1 MDGGFGDV
9 KSVVLPGLYAGL
21 CLAVLPLSGC
31 SGAGEAPGFSTAATA
46 LQTYDYSR
54 LTPFPRK
61 AEKAPHGQ
69 PYMPDEAE
77 LAQILRAVAPQ
88 LSDPASGRVVRVQ
101 ARTRTAGVVEL
112 CGLAQSMHQSG
123 GDARMMLFV
132 GHLTRAP
139 DGSPHF
145 SVMQTDTMFD
155 RVEFCRSRGL
165 V

>member
-1 MDGGFGDV
+1 MDGGIEQV
-9 KSVVLPGLYAGL
+9 KPGVLPSLCAGL
-21 CLAVLPLSGC
+21 CLAMVPLSGC
-31 SGAGEAPGFSTAATA
+31 SGTGAAPGFSTAATA

-61 AEKAPHGQ
+61 PEKVPHGQ

-77 LAQILRAVAPQ
+77 LAAILRSVSPQ
-88 LSDPASGRVVRVQ
+88 LSDPESGRVVRVQ
-101 ARTRTAGVVEL
+101 ARMRTAGVVEL
-112 CGLAQSMHQSG
+112 CGLAQSQHQSG

-139 DGSPHF
+139 DGVPHF
-145 SVMQTDTMFD
+145 SVMETDTMFD